1 MTGFEL
7 YRQKQAELEQAAK
20 DITDELLAEIGKFK
34 LEGVTQVSRNI
45 AVVKLSSLCSSTWAP
60 ESYVLDSQKEAIKAI
75 ILRCQPD
82 VSWMVK
88 ELRKVCETGKYRKSK
103 KPNDVIVF
111 HPDFIRQLEALLPKK
126 ADGQAC
132 PCCDF

>member
-7 YRQKQAELEQAAK
+7 YRQKQAELEQVAK

-75 ILRCQPD
+75 IQRCQPD
-82 VSWMVK
+82 VNRMVK
-88 ELRKVCETGKYRKSK
+88 KLREVCETGQCRRSK
-103 KPNDVIVF
+103 APCDVIVF
-111 HPDFIRQLEALLPKK
+111 HPDFTRQLKALLPEE
-126 ADGQAC
+126 ADQ
-132 PCCDF
+132 